1 MPGYIYGLLIA
12 SIYIFCIALCSYIS
26 SLIPVD
32 FVAGPFC
39 LICSRLN
46 MQVEQLEQEIAELQQ
61 ALSDKR
67 EQEAQMIQVQF

>member
-1 MPGYIYGLLIA
+1 
-12 SIYIFCIALCSYIS
+12 
-26 SLIPVD
+26 
-32 FVAGPFC
+32 
-39 LICSRLN
+39 